1 MKIVPGLRKR
11 LLLAFALI
19 ATSALNSSASNP
31 PDSGPLVYDA
41 ELKEYHAKAGET
53 NANFFFSVTNISST
67 NVLIQGVQTS
77 CGCTVAKLPSRPW
90 VLPAHSDGKFDVT
103 VDLRGKSGTITKTL
117 GVTTSFAVKLLY
129 VKVIIPDSP
138 EAVRVR
144 NLQMAQAD
152 RQGVFK
158 NDCAKCH
165 VEPTRGKTGAELY
178 AAACGICH
186 EAEHRATMV
195 PDLHAAKVPTDAEY
209 WRNWITNGK
218 AASLMPAFSADQG
231 GPLSREQI
239 DSLMEYLLKAI
250 PTRAK
255 N

>member
-1 MKIVPGLRKR
+1 MPRNWER
-11 LLLAFALI
+11 LFFVFALT
-19 ATSALNSSASNP
+19 ATPALNTAASNP
-31 PDSGPLVYDA
+31 ADSGPLVYDA

-53 NANFFFSVTNISST
+53 NANFFFSITNISGT

-129 VKVIIPDSP
+129 VKVIIPDTP

-144 NLQMAQAD
+144 NVQMAQAD
-152 RQGVFK
+152 RQAVFK
-158 NDCAKCH
+158 NDCVKCH
-165 VEPTRGKTGAELY
+165 VEPAKGKTGAELY

-209 WRNWITNGK
+209 WRNWISNGK
-218 AASLMPAFSADQG
+218 AASLMPAFSAEQG
-231 GPLSREQI
+231 GPLSRGQI
-239 DSLMEYLLKAI
+239 DSLVEYLLKAI
-250 PTRAK
+250 PARAK
-255 N
+255 H